1 MGRKRTRAWKYVYFC
16 FTGLIFLSLPN
27 CDTLRD
33 IRSRNEAREYLHRGD
48 QLFCQRDYE
57 GALREYQK
65 VLSMSTRKPQE
76 AEALFNLGLIY
87 AHFAYPKRDYE
98 KSLNL
103 FIRILNDYPESPLV
117 QQARIWIGVLQEHE
131 RLGQMIERSKQT
143 VKVPDKVVPDK
154 IVPDKVT
161 KPAAGTEELGPAR
174 EHLLRGQK
182 LLAQGDY
189 EGALKENQKVLSMST
204 SRPPEDEALFNM
216 GLIYAHLGNPG
227 KDVGK
232 SVDFFNKLI
241 KDYPK
246 SPLAEQAK
254 IWVEML
260 KENEALYLVIQKLKQ
275 VDIEVE
281 EKKRETAK

>member
-16 FTGLIFLSLPN
+16 FTGLIFLSLLN
-27 CDTLRD
+27 CNMLRD
-33 IRSRNEAREYLHRGD
+33 IRLRNQAREYLHRGD
-48 QLFCQRDYE
+48 QLFCQSDYE
-57 GALREYQK
+57 GALTEYQK
-65 VLSMSTRKPQE
+65 VMSMSTRKAEE
-76 AEALFNLGLIY
+76 AKALFNLGLIY
-87 AHFAYPKRDYE
+87 AHFAYPKKDYE

-117 QQARIWIGVLQEHE
+117 QEARIWIGVLQEHE
-131 RLGQMIERSKQT
+131 RLEKMIERSKQT
-143 VKVPDKVVPDK
+143 EKVPNKVVSDKV
-154 IVPDKVT
+154 IPDKVT
-161 KPAAGTEELGPAR
+161 KPAAKTEELGPAR

-204 SRPPEDEALFNM
+204 HRPPEDEALFNM

-260 KENEALYLVIQKLKQ
+260 KENEALSLVIQKLKQ